1 MCRKSSKV
9 EDREKIQKRYSKEK
23 GSQMGE
29 IGQIFLN
36 LGEYSGPVLIGLVE
50 LLAAVWL
57 LGMFL
62 KLNLRE
68 KRKRNLQDA
77 RDIYYS
83 EMEEGESEI
92 HIILRRRDYYPVFCT
107 KNIKKMLG
115 IEPYRLKED
124 IELLGT
130 LVTKNEY
137 RKIIKL
143 YEDWNR
149 KKMLQREI
157 KLKDSGKWFMLEIS
171 SCKDERYDFL
181 VLRDITSYKTHELEL
196 QEEIEE
202 ARNESQSKTTFLSK
216 MSHEIRTPMNGIMG
230 MLTLAKTKLKS
241 ESSAIVYLNKAEEL
255 LKFLLSLIN
264 DILDMSRIEA
274 GRMELE
280 SKEFDI
286 YEFADKLRNMFQKN
300 VEEKGVA
307 FRVNLEMSDDKTHYL
322 IGDELRLSQVM
333 INFLSNAMKFTS
345 EGEIVVTI
353 REMMRENN
361 KVDLMM
367 RVHDTGIGMERDF
380 ISRIFRP
387 FEQESVEITKNY
399 GGSGLGM
406 AISDQIVRL
415 MGGEIVID
423 SMPGR
428 GSDFSMY
435 ISLPISEKTESLV
448 QGERKANPETENE
461 EYSYQGLNILMSEDN
476 EVNAEIAVSI
486 LTMEGAN
493 VDLAKDG
500 QEAVEKYQSAEPG
513 KYDLILMDIQMPV
526 MNGWD
531 ATKAI
536 RAFEKKQ
543 AQGERIPIFAL
554 SADAFVEDQRHA
566 IEAGMDGHFSKPIN
580 FDEMCIQ
587 IGKTLSERRERR
599 N

>member
-1 MCRKSSKV
+1 
-9 EDREKIQKRYSKEK
+9 
-23 GSQMGE
+23 MGE

-36 LGEYSGPVLIGLVE
+36 LGEYSGPILIGLLE
-50 LLAAVWL
+50 LLVGVWL
-57 LGMFL
+57 FGRFL
-62 KLNLRE
+62 KLNLKE

-83 EMEEGESEI
+83 EIEEGESEI
-92 HIILRRRDYYPVFCT
+92 HIILRRQDCYPVFCT

-130 LVTKNEY
+130 LVSKNEY
-137 RKIIKL
+137 RKILKS
-143 YEDWNR
+143 YKDWNR
-149 KKMLQREI
+149 KTTFRREI
-157 KLKDSGKWFMLEIS
+157 QLKNQQYWFMLEINA
-171 SCKDERYDFL
+171 CKDERYDFL
-181 VLRDITSYKTHELEL
+181 VLRDITSYKIHELEL
-196 QEEIEE
+196 QEKIEE
-202 ARNESQSKTTFLSK
+202 AKNESQSKTTFLSK

-230 MLTLAKTKLKS
+230 MLTLTKAKLKS
-241 ESSAIVYLNKAEEL
+241 DSPAIAYLNKAQEL
-255 LKFLLSLIN
+255 SKFLLSLIN

-286 YEFADKLRNMFQKN
+286 YEFAEKLRNMFQKN
-300 VEEKGVA
+300 IEGKGVA
-307 FRVNLEMSDDKTHYL
+307 FRVNLEMSDNKTHYL

-367 RVHDTGIGMERDF
+367 RVHDTGIGMEPDF
-380 ISRIFRP
+380 ISRIFHP

-435 ISLPISEKTESLV
+435 ISLPISEKTESSV
-448 QGERKANPETENE
+448 QSEKKAERETEHG
-461 EYSYQGLNILMSEDN
+461 EYSYQGLNILMAEDN

-486 LTMEGAN
+486 LTMEGAK
-493 VDLAKDG
+493 VELAKNG
-500 QEAVEKYQSAEPG
+500 QEAVEKYKSAEHG

-531 ATKAI
+531 ATKEI
-536 RAFEKKQ
+536 RTFEKKQ
-543 AQGERIPIFAL
+543 EQGNRIPIFAL

-566 IEAGMDGHFSKPIN
+566 IEVGMDGHFSKPIN

>member
-1 MCRKSSKV
+1 
-9 EDREKIQKRYSKEK
+9 
-23 GSQMGE
+23 MGE

-36 LGEYSGPVLIGLVE
+36 LGKYSGPVLIGLLE
-50 LLAAVWL
+50 LLVGVWL
-57 LGMFL
+57 FGMFL
-62 KLNLRE
+62 KLNLKE
-68 KRKRNLQDA
+68 KRKRNLRDA

-83 EMEEGESEI
+83 EIEEGESEI

-107 KNIKKMLG
+107 KNIKKILG

-130 LVTKNEY
+130 LVSKNEY
-137 RKIIKL
+137 RKILKF
-143 YEDWNR
+143 YKDWNR
-149 KKMLQREI
+149 KTAFRREI
-157 KLKDSGKWFMLEIS
+157 QLKNQQHWFMMEINA
-171 SCKDERYDFL
+171 CKDERYDFL
-181 VLRDITSYKTHELEL
+181 VIRDITSYKIHELEL

-202 ARNESQSKTTFLSK
+202 AKNESQSKTTFLSK

-230 MLTLAKTKLKS
+230 MLTLTKAKLKS
-241 ESSAIVYLNKAEEL
+241 DSPAIAYLNKAEEL
-255 LKFLLSLIN
+255 SKFLLSLIN

-280 SKEFDI
+280 AREFNI
-286 YEFADKLRNMFQKN
+286 YEFAEKLRNMFQKN
-300 VEEKGVA
+300 IEGKGVA
-307 FRVNLEMSDDKTHYL
+307 FQMNLEMSDNKTHYL

-367 RVHDTGIGMERDF
+367 RVHDTGIGMEPDF
-380 ISRIFRP
+380 VSRIFHP
-387 FEQESVEITKNY
+387 FEQESMEITKNY

-435 ISLPISEKTESLV
+435 ISLPISEKTESSV
-448 QGERKANPETENE
+448 QSEKKAEQETKHE
-461 EYSYQGLNILMSEDN
+461 EYSYHGLNILMAEDN

-493 VDLAKDG
+493 VERAKNG
-500 QEAVEKYQSAEPG
+500 QEVVEKYKSAEPG

-531 ATKAI
+531 ATKEI
-536 RAFEKKQ
+536 RTFEKKQ
-543 AQGERIPIFAL
+543 EQGNRIPIFAL

-566 IEAGMDGHFSKPIN
+566 IEVGMDGHFSKPIN
-580 FDEMCIQ
+580 FDEMCI
-587 IGKTLSERRERR
+587 
-599 N
+599 

>member
-1 MCRKSSKV
+1 
-9 EDREKIQKRYSKEK
+9 
-23 GSQMGE
+23 MGE

-36 LGEYSGPVLIGLVE
+36 LGEYSGPVLIGLLE
-50 LLAAVWL
+50 LLLGFWL
-57 LGMFL
+57 FGMFL
-62 KLNLRE
+62 KLNLKG

-83 EMEEGESEI
+83 EIEEGESEI

-107 KNIKKMLG
+107 KNIKRILG

-124 IELLGT
+124 IEILGT
-130 LVTKNEY
+130 LVSKNEY
-137 RKIIKL
+137 RKILKF
-143 YEDWNR
+143 YKDWNR
-149 KKMLQREI
+149 KTAFRREI
-157 KLKDSGKWFMLEIS
+157 QLKNQQHWFMMEINA
-171 SCKDERYDFL
+171 CKDEQYDFL
-181 VLRDITSYKTHELEL
+181 VLRDITSYKIHELEL

-202 ARNESQSKTTFLSK
+202 AKNESQSKTTFLSK

-230 MLTLAKTKLKS
+230 MLTLTK
-241 ESSAIVYLNKAEEL
+241 AIAYLNKAEEL
-255 LKFLLSLIN
+255 SKFLLSLIN

-280 SKEFDI
+280 AREFDI
-286 YEFADKLRNMFQKN
+286 YEFAEKLRNMFQKN
-300 VEEKGVA
+300 IEGKGVA
-307 FRVNLEMSDDKTHYL
+307 FRMNLEISDNKTHYL

-353 REMMRENN
+353 REMMHENN

-367 RVHDTGIGMERDF
+367 RVHDTGIGMEPDF
-380 ISRIFRP
+380 VSRIFHP

-435 ISLPISEKTESLV
+435 ISLPISEKTESSV
-448 QGERKANPETENE
+448 QSEKKAEQETKHE
-461 EYSYQGLNILMSEDN
+461 EYSYHGLSILMAEDN

-493 VDLAKDG
+493 VELAKNG
-500 QEAVEKYQSAEPG
+500 QEVVEKYKNAEHG

-531 ATKAI
+531 ATKEI
-536 RAFEKKQ
+536 RIFEKKQ
-543 AQGERIPIFAL
+543 EQGNRIPIFAL

-566 IEAGMDGHFSKPIN
+566 IEVGMDGHFSKPIN

-587 IGKTLSERRERR
+587 IGKTLSERKERR

>member
-1 MCRKSSKV
+1 MLFFT
-9 EDREKIQKRYSKEK
+9 EEKRT
-23 GSQMGE
+23 QMGE

-36 LGEYSGPVLIGLVE
+36 LGKYSGPVLIGLLE
-50 LLAAVWL
+50 LLVGVWL
-57 LGMFL
+57 FGMFL
-62 KLNLRE
+62 KLNLKE
-68 KRKRNLQDA
+68 KRKRNLRDA

-83 EMEEGESEI
+83 EIEEGESEI

-107 KNIKKMLG
+107 KNIKKILG

-130 LVTKNEY
+130 LVSKNEY
-137 RKIIKL
+137 RKILKF
-143 YEDWNR
+143 YKDWNR
-149 KKMLQREI
+149 KTAFRREI
-157 KLKDSGKWFMLEIS
+157 QLKNQQHWFMMEINA
-171 SCKDERYDFL
+171 CKDERYDFL
-181 VLRDITSYKTHELEL
+181 VIRDITSYKIHELEL

-202 ARNESQSKTTFLSK
+202 AKNESQSKTTFLSK

-230 MLTLAKTKLKS
+230 MLTLTKAKLKS
-241 ESSAIVYLNKAEEL
+241 DSPAIAYLNKAEEL
-255 LKFLLSLIN
+255 SKFLLSLIN

-280 SKEFDI
+280 AREFNI
-286 YEFADKLRNMFQKN
+286 YEFAEKLRNMFQKN
-300 VEEKGVA
+300 IEGKGVA
-307 FRVNLEMSDDKTHYL
+307 FQMNLEMSDNKTHYL

-367 RVHDTGIGMERDF
+367 RVHDTGIGMEPDF
-380 ISRIFRP
+380 VSRIFHP
-387 FEQESVEITKNY
+387 FEQESMEITKNY

-435 ISLPISEKTESLV
+435 ISLPISEKTESSV
-448 QGERKANPETENE
+448 QSEKKAEQETKHE
-461 EYSYQGLNILMSEDN
+461 EYSYHGLNILMAEDN

-493 VDLAKDG
+493 VERAKNG
-500 QEAVEKYQSAEPG
+500 QEVVEKYKSAEPG

-531 ATKAI
+531 ATKEI
-536 RAFEKKQ
+536 RTFEKKQ
-543 AQGERIPIFAL
+543 EQGNRIPIFAL

-566 IEAGMDGHFSKPIN
+566 IEVGMDGHFSKPIN
-580 FDEMCIQ
+580 FDEMCI
-587 IGKTLSERRERR
+587 
-599 N
+599 

>member
-1 MCRKSSKV
+1 MS
-9 EDREKIQKRYSKEK
+9 
-23 GSQMGE
+23 G
-29 IGQIFLN
+29 IGQIFLK
-36 LGEYSGPVLIGLVE
+36 LGAYSGPVLIGLLE
-50 LLAAVWL
+50 LLLAVWM
-57 LGMFL
+57 LGLFL
-62 KLNLRE
+62 KLNLKE
-68 KRKRNLQDA
+68 KRKRNLVDA

-83 EMEEGESEI
+83 EMEQGEQEV
-92 HIILRRRDYYPVFCT
+92 HIILRREDYYPVFCT

-115 IEPYRLKED
+115 IDSYRLKED
-124 IELLGT
+124 IELLST
-130 LVTKNEY
+130 LISKNEY
-137 RKIIKL
+137 RKIVKM
-143 YEDWNR
+143 YKEWNR
-149 KKMLQREI
+149 KETFQKEI
-157 KLKDSGKWFMLEIS
+157 LLKENKKWMMMEVNP
-171 SCKDERYDFL
+171 CKDNKYDFL
-181 VLRDITSYKTHELEL
+181 VFRDITSYKVHELEL
-196 QEEIEE
+196 QKEIEE
-202 ARNESQSKTTFLSK
+202 ARSESQSKTTFLSK

-230 MLTLAKTKLKS
+230 MLTLAKAKLKVD
-241 ESSAIVYLNKAEEL
+241 SAAVVYLNKAEEL
-255 LKFLLSLIN
+255 SRFLLSLIN

-280 SKEFDI
+280 SKEFNI

-300 VEEKGVA
+300 IEEKGVA
-307 FRVNLEMSDDKTHYL
+307 FRVDVELSDDKTHYL

-345 EGEIVVTI
+345 EGEIVITI

-367 RVHDTGIGMERDF
+367 RVHDTGIGMDPSF

-435 ISLPISEKTESLV
+435 ISLPISDRMEVEEQSEKNTSKE
-448 QGERKANPETENE
+448 EAPE
-461 EYSYQGLNILMSEDN
+461 EYSYEGLRILMAEDN

-500 QEAVEKYQSAEPG
+500 KEAVEKYEQAKPDT
-513 KYDLILMDIQMPV
+513 YDLILMDIQMPV

-531 ATKAI
+531 ATKEI
-536 RAFEKKQ
+536 RRFEETQ
-543 AQGERIPIFAL
+543 EGNVRIPIFAL

-566 IEAGMDGHFSKPIN
+566 IEVGMDGHFSKPID
-580 FDEMCIQ
+580 FDEMCVK
-587 IGKTLSERRERR
+587 IGKTLSERKER
-599 N
+599 